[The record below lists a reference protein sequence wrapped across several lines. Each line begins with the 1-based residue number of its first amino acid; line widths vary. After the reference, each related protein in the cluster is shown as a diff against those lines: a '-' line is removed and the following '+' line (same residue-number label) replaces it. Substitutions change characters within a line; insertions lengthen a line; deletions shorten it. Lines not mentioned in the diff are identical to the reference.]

1 MVVQPGDVV
10 VGDQDGLM
18 VLSPAEAPAV
28 IEKAL
33 RQHAAEQATMQA
45 IRDGRWD
52 RSFVDA
58 LEARCQN

>member
-1 MVVQPGDVV
+1 M
-10 VGDQDGLM
+10 
-18 VLSPAEAPAV
+18 
-28 IEKAL
+28 
-33 RQHAAEQATMQA
+33 AAMQA